1 MFVDFNKMPLKSR
14 IWVFHSNK
22 SFAENKIGE
31 INELIHSF
39 CNEWTSHQ
47 NNVLSSFMLVENLF
61 LVISANQNATNV
73 SGCSIDKLFHFIS
86 ILESKY
92 DCDLTKRT
100 SLMFYNGDERCCCK
114 KNEIKNLYK
123 QKIIK
128 NESKVVNIMVQ
139 TIEEFNKKWHISF
152 KESWAYKL
160 V

>member
-1 MFVDFNKMPLKSR
+1 MFIDFNKMPLDSR

-22 SFAENKIGE
+22 SFSENQIVKM
-31 INELIHSF
+31 NKLIHSF

-47 NNVLSSFMLVENLF
+47 NNVLSSFLLVENLF
-61 LVISANQNATNV
+61 LVISANQSATSV

-86 ILESKY
+86 MLENKY
-92 DCDLTKRT
+92 ECELTKRT
-100 SLMFYNGDERCCCK
+100 LLTFYIDDKRCCCE
-114 KNEIKNLYK
+114 KNEIKKLYK

-128 NESKVVNIMVQ
+128 NESKVVNTMVQ
-139 TIEEFNKKWHISF
+139 TVEEFNKRWHISF